1 MPPCNNAFPRCK
13 PASPQSFLY
22 TRATSPH
29 LYTFGD
35 SMIEVTEVSIAE
47 LRAALEAGRT
57 TAVELVKAYLDRSER
72 ETQGCLSQAV
82 KQLDATHSAK
92 VIWLK
97 DKAPRRD
104 TGKVRSV
111 QAK

>member
-1 MPPCNNAFPRCK
+1 
-13 PASPQSFLY
+13 
-22 TRATSPH
+22 
-29 LYTFGD
+29 
-35 SMIEVTEVSIAE
+35 
-47 LRAALEAGRT
+47 
-57 TAVELVKAYLDRSER
+57 
-72 ETQGCLSQAV
+72 V
-82 KQLDATHSAK
+82 KQLDAAHSAK